1 MGLFGNSKSAIKK
14 RRTNICREC
23 EIFIQVHFVR
33 EPGYSQ
39 KKLHTLSL
47 KSDEVRDACDEWY
60 KSHGNPDTYS
70 KIILAYLKEDKGD
83 ALIYL
88 DKVNVS
94 SKYED
99 TLKKNSGYVPSKS
112 EAIILC
118 LALKL
123 NIEESRRLLFSASYT
138 LANSRKEDLIVRYFI
153 EKGIYNLDDLCYV
166 IETICEKNFK
176 DIS

>member
-1 MGLFGNSKSAIKK
+1 MSLFGNSKSAIKK
-14 RRTNICREC
+14 RRANICKQC

-39 KKLHTLSL
+39 KKLHTLTL

-60 KSHGNPDTYS
+60 KQHGNPDTYA
-70 KIILAYLKEDKGD
+70 KIVLAYLKENKGD
-83 ALIYL
+83 ALNYL
-88 DKVNVS
+88 DKTNIS

-99 TLKKNSGYVPSKS
+99 NLKKNSGYVPSKS

-123 NIEESRRLLFSASYT
+123 NIEESRRLLYSASYT

-153 EKGIYNLDDLCYV
+153 ENEIYILDDLCYT
-166 IETICEKNFK
+166 IETLCEKKFE
-176 DIS
+176 DIV